1 MQHGVEKVTAART
14 YSFKFSISH
23 MIHKG
28 KDKQLRILNL
38 VIYLEILTVES
49 LPLNKGNM
57 SPAISFE
64 TLETHGLR
72 KERSERGEFPR

>member
-1 MQHGVEKVTAART
+1 
-14 YSFKFSISH
+14 

-38 VIYLEILTVES
+38 VIYLEILTVQS

-64 TLETHGLR
+64 TLETHTDW
-72 KERSERGEFPR
+72 ERREVKGVSSLVNNIYEMKTTGNKSVPVAGYLL